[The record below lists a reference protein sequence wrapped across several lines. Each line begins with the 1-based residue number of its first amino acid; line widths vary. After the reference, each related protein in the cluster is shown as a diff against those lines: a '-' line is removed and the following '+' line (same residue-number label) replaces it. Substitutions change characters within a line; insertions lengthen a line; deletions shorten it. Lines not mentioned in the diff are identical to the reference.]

1 MEAAAMKRGEAAVV
15 DVREKEEWDVEQI
28 PDAIHPSR
36 GTIELEIE
44 DEIKDIC
51 KSTSNCPILTG
62 QTSKNRSGASRRKIS
77 RTR

>member
-1 MEAAAMKRGEAAVV
+1 MKSGEAAVV
-15 DVREKEEWDVEQI
+15 DVREKDDWDEENI
-28 PDAIHPSR
+28 PDAIHLSR

-62 QTSKNRSGASRRKIS
+62 QTSVAAQIS
-77 RTR
+77 CTR